1 MEDPKKIGSERG
13 EQRPSES
20 MRDGPPPP
28 PSGLVVTKSD
38 PLQIIENGITTKHNV
53 VANQDVP
60 WGDNTPN
67 NREQKW
73 HKQNNIS
80 AENTKRSL
88 TVNI

>member
-13 EQRPSES
+13 EQRPSGS

-53 VANQDVP
+53 VANQDMP
-60 WGDNTPN
+60 WGTTLLTIENKNGTS
-67 NREQKW
+67 RTTSLQKTQ
-73 HKQNNIS
+73 KG
-80 AENTKRSL
+80 
-88 TVNI
+88 V